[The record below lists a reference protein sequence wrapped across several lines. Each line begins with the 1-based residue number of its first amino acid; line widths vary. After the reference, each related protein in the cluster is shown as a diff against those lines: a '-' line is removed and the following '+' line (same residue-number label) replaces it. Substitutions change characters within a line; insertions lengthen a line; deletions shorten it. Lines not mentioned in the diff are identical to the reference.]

1 MKDRFGYAVPLC
13 LLFAGLCSAPAPLA
27 LAQDQAGQVTPPPK
41 VLLITTEYLK
51 PGQSGNAHEKTET
64 AFVQAFR
71 DAKWPTH
78 YLGMNALTGRNRA
91 VFFVPYDSFADWEK
105 DNRATAKNTSLAS
118 ALDSA
123 GVADGELLSD
133 STNSVFHLRED
144 MSLNPGAD
152 VGHTHYFDV
161 LVFHVHM
168 GHEKDWET
176 VVKMYRDAYQKIPG
190 AHWDMFEKM
199 YGDDSGNTFIIITPR
214 KSLGEIDDEMGNDK
228 KVHDIVGD
236 DQMQKMLALDAAT
249 FDPPTSILLAV
260 NPKMSYPR
268 DEWAKEDPDFWGQQ
282 Q

>member
-1 MKDRFGYAVPLC
+1 MKDRFAFVIPLS
-13 LLFAGLCSAPAPLA
+13 LFFVGLSFTAAPVAQ
-27 LAQDQAGQVTPPPK
+27 AQDQAGQVTPPPK

-51 PGQSGNAHEKTET
+51 PGQNGSAHEKTEA

-105 DNRATAKNTSLAS
+105 DNVATAKNTSLS
-118 ALDSA
+118 SSLDSA
-123 GVADGELLSD
+123 GAADGALLTD
-133 STNSVFHLRED
+133 VTNSVFHLRDD

-152 VGHTHYFDV
+152 VGRTRYFDV
-161 LVFHVHM
+161 IVFHVHM

-199 YGDDSGNTFIIITPR
+199 YGDDSANTFIIITPR
-214 KSLGEIDDEMGNDK
+214 KSLAEVDDEMGNDK

-236 DQMQKMLALDAAT
+236 DQMQKMLALDATT
-249 FDPPTSILLAV
+249 FDPPTSILLSV

-268 DEWAKEDPDFWGQQ
+268 DEWAKEDADFWGQQ